1 MSYEPTN
8 WKKGD
13 KVTSTKLNKI
23 KQGIK
28 GNEDGLGQLTEEI
41 DSLPEVKNPIGN
53 NADLYISDESGN
65 VVVKFADGHIKTKNF
80 DSSDIDAGSGSLNV
94 DVKTTNENGFYLSDQ
109 QGNALAKFS
118 DGQIKTK
125 NFDSAGIQ
133 PIIITVKKDNTGD
146 FTSIRDAIDSI
157 KDANSKT
164 KPYVIE
170 IYKGTY
176 NVFDNYTHEEIL
188 TAGEGAYI
196 QDGSGFVGI
205 LLTDGIS
212 LKGVGDRDEIIL
224 HGELNADTYSS
235 TLRNNV
241 STLNTKDSLS
251 IENITVTARNI
262 RYCVH
267 DDFNP
272 TFPYVER
279 HVKNCKFRGY
289 NLTSGTDTR
298 TWGEGASQGKT
309 TILEDCDFGTAIGW
323 HSSDLASATR
333 PSILIVKNC
342 TALIAEIFCYNHSV
356 KNNVH
361 LYNNNFSIVTMSF
374 SNGSSTDYMM
384 EVDGTGKGAMTLA
397 PTNWN
402 YTNGDIERF
411 RRNGTQNFSVGQLV
425 IPSASPFWA
434 SGSLA
439 TITNPTVAYGVIVG
453 YDSEW
458 FYVQKDGYIDV
469 ARFGFSN
476 LTIGDKI
483 TAKSDG
489 TLEVNGTGET
499 FGIVCCVTNNYGTYI
514 RRIA

>member
-1 MSYEPTN
+1 MSYEPTT

-13 KVTSTKLNKI
+13 IVTSAKLNNI
-23 KQGIK
+23 EQGIK
-28 GNEDGLGQLTEEI
+28 DNNDELETLNEEVNL
-41 DSLPEVKNPIGN
+41 LPEIMHPRNGS
-53 NADLYISDESGN
+53 ADLYISDSNGYVIAEFEN
-65 VVVKFADGHIKTKNF
+65 GHIKTKNF
-80 DSSDIDAGSGSLNV
+80 DSSDIETGSGSSNV
-94 DVKTTNENGFYLSDQ
+94 DVKATDEDGFYLSDL
-109 QGNALAKFS
+109 QGNALVKFS

-125 NFDSAGIQ
+125 NFDSVGIQ
-133 PIIITVKKDNTGD
+133 PVIITVKKDGTGN
-146 FTSIRDAIDSI
+146 FSSIRSAVDSI
-157 KDANSKT
+157 TDANSKT

-176 NVFDNYTHEEIL
+176 NVFDDYTQAEIE

-212 LKGVGDRDEIIL
+212 LRGIGDRDEIIL
-224 HGELNADTYSS
+224 HGELSDTTYSS

-241 STLNTKDSLS
+241 STLNTKDSLN

-272 TFPYVER
+272 TLPYVER

-342 TALIAEIFCYNHSV
+342 TALIAEILCYNHSV

-384 EVDGTGKGAMTLA
+384 EVDGTGKSAMTLA

-439 TITNPTVAYGVIVG
+439 TITNPTIAYGVIVG

-499 FGIVCCVTNNYGTYI
+499 FGIVCCVTNNYGTYM
-514 RRIA
+514 RRI